1 MRRGR
6 FIRRRLFLSAV
17 TPLLF
22 GSVLGVSGLAG
33 PDASSAARDLPF
45 YYGLHTF
52 RGEEGRTTVIAAV
65 AVPVSELRAEN
76 RDGETRYRF
85 DVRFVVADPAKGVVT
100 ESIDSVFLG
109 VDRPLSRRH
118 LLHTVIEL
126 PDAPPSSTTEQ
137 RIVVTDATR
146 PGVGQLYLTPFPTP
160 DYRGTDLMIS
170 DLAFGLPDTPPGWTR
185 RGVGLALLPPSR
197 FPERAFDI
205 YYEIYNLPAGR
216 PYETEIAIQR
226 LDDDD
231 DEHVVRTR
239 FSGQSGA
246 DPDGTVGEL
255 RRVESALQRGRH
267 RITVTVTDLVNER
280 QTSTSRVVDVT
291 GWPRG
296 TTMVRALPKRAVS
309 PTP

>member
-1 MRRGR
+1 MKRTHSLVRHG
-6 FIRRRLFLSAV
+6 
-17 TPLLF
+17 
-22 GSVLGVSGLAG
+22 VLTLEVMALVGAALVVSGLGG
-33 PDASSAARDLPF
+33 PWTASEMRDLPF
-45 YYGLHTF
+45 DYGIHTF

-65 AVPVSELRAEN
+65 AVPVSELRRESH
-76 RDGETRYRF
+76 DGELRYRF
-85 DVRFVVADPAKGVVT
+85 DVRFVLADPDKGAVT
-100 ESIDSVFLG
+100 ESIDSVFLS

-160 DYRGTDLMIS
+160 DYRGTELMLS

-205 YYEIYNLPAGR
+205 YYEVYNLPPNR

-231 DEHVVRTR
+231 EDSVVRAR
-239 FSGQSGA
+239 FSGESA
-246 DPDGTVGEL
+246 SDPDGILGEL
-255 RRVESALQRGRH
+255 RRVESPLERGRH
-267 RITVTVTDLVNER
+267 RITVTVTDLRDGR
-280 QTSTSRVVDVT
+280 QTSQSRVVDVT
-291 GWPRG
+291 GWQRG
-296 TTMVRALPKRAVS
+296 TTMVRALPKRTSAI
-309 PTP
+309 TH